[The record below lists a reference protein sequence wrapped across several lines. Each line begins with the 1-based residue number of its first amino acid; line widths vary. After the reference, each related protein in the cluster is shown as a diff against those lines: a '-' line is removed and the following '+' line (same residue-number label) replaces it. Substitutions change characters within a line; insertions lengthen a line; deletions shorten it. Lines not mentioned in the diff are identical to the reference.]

1 MRSFIFVTLLLVS
14 LFSSACNGGKKNTD
28 VAINTPAEVE
38 AEKAATPDS
47 FDAAFADGLTEAIF
61 QDYLHLRTA
70 FVNSDPSE
78 AKAAARELTERLTED
93 QPKALAAAR
102 SIVDAGDLEQQ
113 REAFSD
119 LTVALESFFKNG
131 LTEGVIYKQHCP
143 MAFNNEGAD
152 WFSDS
157 EQIHNPYFGEKM
169 LSCGKVVETIR

>member
-1 MRSFIFVTLLLVS
+1 MRSFIFVMMLLIS

-38 AEKAATPDS
+38 AEKEATPDS
-47 FDAAFADGLTEAIF
+47 FDAAFTDGLTEAIF

-70 FVNSDPSE
+70 FTNSDTEE
-78 AKAAARELTERLTED
+78 ATAAARELTERLTEE
-93 QPKALAAAR
+93 QPEALAAAQ

-113 REAFSD
+113 RDAFSD
-119 LTVALESFFKNG
+119 LTVALEPLFKNG

-143 MAFNNEGAD
+143 MAFNNAGAD

-157 EQIHNPYFGEKM
+157 KQIRNPYFGEKM
-169 LSCGKVVETIR
+169 LSCGKVVETIQ

>member
-1 MRSFIFVTLLLVS
+1 MRSFIFVMMLLVS

-70 FVNSDPSE
+70 FVNSDTEE
-78 AKAAARELTERLTED
+78 ATTAARELTERLTDE
-93 QPKALAAAR
+93 QPKALAAAQ

-113 REAFSD
+113 RDAFSD
-119 LTVALESFFKNG
+119 LTVALEPLFKNG

-157 EQIHNPYFGEKM
+157 EQIRNPYFGEKM
-169 LSCGKVVETIR
+169 LSCGKVVETIQ